1 MTMHSFAEIDKPEVD
16 RETLYADLLIQY
28 REALSQGS
36 MRRLTG
42 VSRRTMNR
50 VRHAARAGKE
60 YQASRAYL
68 YTLAANLA
76 ELLKQLDADLTAA
89 DTRMG
94 RKHKMRRLDRRPGNP
109 VKAWRR

>member
-1 MTMHSFAEIDKPEVD
+1 MHSFAEISKPDEK
-16 RETLYADLLIQY
+16 RETLYADLLIHY
-28 REALSQGS
+28 REALAQGS
-36 MRRLTG
+36 MHRLTG

-50 VRHAARAGKE
+50 VRHAARDGRE

-76 ELLKQLDADLTAA
+76 ELLKALDADLTAA
-89 DTRMG
+89 DARMG
-94 RKHKMRRLDRRPGNP
+94 RKHKMRRLDRKAGNP